1 MCIQLPAED
10 SYEKNAGGVPEMTND
25 LLLSEKHRYRGFSI
39 IRLGSDSTSPP
50 PELLWQFKLECRK

>member
-50 PELLWQFKLECRK
+50 PELL